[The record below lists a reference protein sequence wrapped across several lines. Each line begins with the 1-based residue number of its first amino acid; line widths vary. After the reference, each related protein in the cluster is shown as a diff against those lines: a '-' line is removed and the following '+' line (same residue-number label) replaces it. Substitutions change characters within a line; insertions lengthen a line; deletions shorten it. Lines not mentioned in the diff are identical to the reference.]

1 MKRDNASVAQWQSS
15 GLLNRSVQVQVLPG
29 ALDFEREESDD
40 EMERLI
46 SLFREPDYES
56 PPQLNEQR
64 PPPPAGRDEE
74 PLYFRE
80 LLAYLRQRKENASAD
95 HEEMV
100 GV

>member
-1 MKRDNASVAQWQSS
+1 MKCDNASVAQRQSS

-29 ALDFEREESDD
+29 ALVIEREESED

-46 SLFREPDYES
+46 SLFREPEYEGR
-56 PPQLNEQR
+56 PQLNEQR
-64 PPPPAGRDEE
+64 PPPAGDEE
-74 PLYFRE
+74 PLYFKE
-80 LLAYLRQRKENASAD
+80 LLEYLRQRNETASAG